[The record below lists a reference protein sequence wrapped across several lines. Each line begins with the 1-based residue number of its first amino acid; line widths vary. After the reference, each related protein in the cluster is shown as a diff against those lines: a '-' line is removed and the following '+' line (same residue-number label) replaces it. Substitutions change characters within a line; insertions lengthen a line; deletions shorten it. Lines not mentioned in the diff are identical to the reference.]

1 MGTPSH
7 DNPLLRLAA
16 LGQSIWLDD
25 LRRSW
30 LEDGTLARLI
40 AEDGL
45 AGVTSNPAIFHKAIA
60 ESCDYDAAIA
70 TLAERGADASAIYEN
85 LVVEDV
91 RHAADLLERIYKEC
105 SRRDGYVSLEV
116 SPHLAH
122 DTEATVSEAV
132 RLWTR
137 VDRPNLMIK
146 VPGTRAGLPAIRR
159 LIAAGINVN
168 VTLLFSVARY
178 REVADAYVAGLE
190 EYGAA
195 GQPLDRI
202 GSVASFFVSRIDTL
216 IDGRLD
222 QFDTALARALRGQ
235 AAIAC
240 ARLAYQEY
248 KTRVASPQ
256 WRELAARGARPQ
268 RLLWASTGTK
278 DGRYDDVKYVEA
290 LIGPDTVN
298 TVPFATLASFRDHGR
313 PALRLEDE
321 LDEAR
326 QVPRQLARLGIEL
339 EPLTQQLEDEGV
351 RKFIEPFDEL
361 HATLGRRARASKGA
375 AAGEIEVRR

>member
-7 DNPLLRLAA
+7 DNRLLRLKA

-25 LRRSW
+25 LRRNW

-60 ESCDYDAAIA
+60 ESRDYDAAIA
-70 TLAERGADASAIYEN
+70 ALAERGADAAAIYEN
-85 LVVEDV
+85 VVVEDV
-91 RHAADLLERIYKEC
+91 RHAADLLARTYQEC

-116 SPHLAH
+116 SPHPAH

-146 VPGTRAGLPAIRR
+146 VPGTRAGLPVIRR
-159 LIAAGINVN
+159 LVAAGINVN

-190 EYGAA
+190 DHGAA
-195 GQPLDRI
+195 GKPFDGI
-202 GSVASFFVSRIDTL
+202 GSVASFFLSRIDTL

-222 QFDTALARALRGQ
+222 QFDTDSARALRGR

-248 KTRVASPQ
+248 KTRVASPR
-256 WRELAARGARPQ
+256 WRELAVRGARPQ

-278 DGRYDDVKYVEA
+278 DDRYDDVKYVEA

-298 TVPFATLASFRDHGR
+298 TLPFTTLASYRDHGR

-326 QVPRQLARLGIEL
+326 QVPEQIARLGLEL
-339 EPLTQQLEDEGV
+339 EAVTQQLEDEGV

-361 HATLGRRARASKGA
+361 HATLEQCARARKGA
-375 AAGEIEVRR
+375 GTGEAEVRR